1 MISNL
6 PASIASGVAAVGNTA
21 MNFLNKVGINN
32 PSNNAVKT
40 INNLTN
46 ANNQFNLSSAREAM
60 DFSQSSADKAMAF
73 SAQQAQ
79 LNRDFQERMSN
90 TAYQRA
96 VADLSK
102 AGLNPV
108 LAAMNGASTPSGS
121 SASGVSASGHQASAD
136 ESGTSAL
143 VNLMGSMLSYMSS
156 QAVADTNAKTNLA
169 IAEKNNSMSRF
180 LGELNATVSRENARL
195 GYHASRFA
203 SAASLS
209 AASINAAAS
218 RYSSDKAYQT
228 ALDSASAKHL
238 YDMEYTA
245 KYPTSIYQVPSAA
258 LESGPSFLDKIV
270 ESLFGSNSSSGRV
283 GSGGGHVKPPR
294 LNNGAGRK

>member
-1 MISNL
+1 MINNL
-6 PASIASGVAAVGNTA
+6 PARFASGVAAVGNTA
-21 MNFLNKVGINN
+21 MNFLNKVGLNN
-32 PSNNAVKT
+32 PSNNAVRT

-60 DFSQSSADKAMAF
+60 DFSQASADKAMAF
-73 SAQQAQ
+73 SARQAQ
-79 LNRDFQERMSN
+79 MNRDFQERMSN

-121 SASGVSASGHQASAD
+121 SASGSSASGHQASAD

-169 IAEKNNSMSRF
+169 IAEKNNSMTRF
-180 LGELNATVSRENARL
+180 LGELNATVNRERNAQDYEL
-195 GYHASRFA
+195 GLRSNSTARYTAGVS
-203 SAASLS
+203 
-209 AASINAAAS
+209 AAAS
-218 RYSSDKAYQT
+218 RYIADKNYQT
-228 ALDSASAKHL
+228 SIATENARHL
-238 YDMEYTA
+238 HQMEYTGT
-245 KYPTSIYQVPSAA
+245 YPSNIYQLGGALGSRKESAIRD
-258 LESGPSFLDKIV
+258 LVNNFDDIV
-270 ESLFGSNSSSGRV
+270 DAMAGKANSNAA
-283 GSGGGHVKPPR
+283 K
-294 LNNGAGRK
+294 NMGRKGKASFK